1 MPRDYTKRNVSY
13 GRKFK
18 KGNREV
24 MYRYIDKKKSTKT
37 LVDARTKKP
46 IRK

>member
-1 MPRDYTKRNVSY
+1 MAKYNY

-18 KGNREV
+18 KGNRTC
-24 MYRYIDKKKSTKT
+24 MYRYLNKKKSSKT